1 MNPLTSKPKI
11 KEDRMESINSLLL
24 AEFYTAT
31 GYLDRLLFAFTE
43 LERIHLTPRGKMQ
56 IQKLCQETANFF
68 SKTFVEMSF
77 ESDDYIFETSQF
89 KNHIKFFH
97 NFTESLIKLPIRSEK
112 SDKNVIEYINLL
124 YRNAFEIHNFII
136 ENTTLEIQLP
146 RTGLTEIENI
156 PMIKGTNHTS
166 KDNPEESFSAPL
178 FYLDE
183 KNIRELSHV
192 ESVIKSPIAFLDIKR
207 EEKYDHYIHRG
218 HYFIAQKNYQ
228 DAKSHFYKAR
238 NYKDSAEVLTLIAW
252 TYSLLSNITEAKAYC
267 MKAIQKDTQYGPA
280 YNDFGNYILNEGQVR
295 ESLRWFELAKRAHN
309 YQNREYPYINAG
321 RAYVLLKQYEEGLKE
336 FSLALTLAPHHQ
348 ELHATVA
355 KLRNNLDN
363 ETRPPQQN

>member
-1 MNPLTSKPKI
+1 
-11 KEDRMESINSLLL
+11 MESINSLLL

-43 LERIHLTPRGKMQ
+43 LEKIHITPRGKMQ
-56 IQKLCQETANFF
+56 IQKLCQDSANFF
-68 SKTFVEMSF
+68 SKNFSEMNF
-77 ESDDYIFETSQF
+77 KSDDYIFETSKF

-97 NFTESLIKLPIRSEK
+97 NFIESLIKLPLASTK

-136 ENTTLEIQLP
+136 ESTTLEIQLP
-146 RTGLTEIENI
+146 RTGLTEVENI
-156 PMIKGTNHTS
+156 PMIKGGST
-166 KDNPEESFSAPL
+166 EETFSAPL

-183 KNIRELSHV
+183 KNVRELSHV

-218 HYFIAQKNYQ
+218 HYYIAQKNYQ
-228 DAKSHFYKAR
+228 EAKANFYKAR

-252 TYSLLSNITEAKAYC
+252 TYSLLDNITEAKAYC

-348 ELHATVA
+348 ELHETVA
-355 KLRNNLDN
+355 KLRNNLDR
-363 ETRPPQQN
+363 ETQPPHQI

>member
-1 MNPLTSKPKI
+1 
-11 KEDRMESINSLLL
+11 MESINSLLL

-43 LERIHLTPRGKMQ
+43 LEKIHLTPRGKIQ
-56 IQKLCQETANFF
+56 VQKLCQESANFF
-68 SKTFVEMSF
+68 SKNFSEMNF
-77 ESDDYIFETSQF
+77 ESDDYIFDTSKF
-89 KNHIKFFH
+89 KGHIKFFH
-97 NFTESLIKLPIRSEK
+97 NFIESLIKLPLISQKAET
-112 SDKNVIEYINLL
+112 NIIEYINLL

-136 ENTTLEIQLP
+136 KNTSLEIQLP
-146 RTGLTEIENI
+146 RTGLTEVENI
-156 PMIKGTNHTS
+156 PMITGNNT
-166 KDNPEESFSAPL
+166 EETFSAPL
-178 FYLDE
+178 FSLDE
-183 KNIRELSHV
+183 KNVRELSHV

-218 HYFIAQKNYQ
+218 HYYISQKKYPE
-228 DAKSHFYKAR
+228 AKAHFYKAR

-252 TYSLLSNITEAKAYC
+252 SYSLLENIPEAKAYC

-280 YNDFGNYILNEGQVR
+280 YNDFGNYILNEGQIR

-348 ELHATVA
+348 ELHETVA
-355 KLRNNLDN
+355 KLRNNLDR
-363 ETRPPQQN
+363 ETRPTQQ

>member
-1 MNPLTSKPKI
+1 MPYLLNSQI

-43 LERIHLTPRGKMQ
+43 MEKIHLTPRGKMQ
-56 IQKLCQETANFF
+56 IQKLCLDSASFFGKYFKEMNFI
-68 SKTFVEMSF
+68 
-77 ESDDYIFETSQF
+77 SDNYVFETSNF
-89 KNHIKFFH
+89 KNHIKYFH
-97 NFTESLIKLPIRSEK
+97 NFIESAIKLPISSEK
-112 SDKNVIEYINLL
+112 MEKTVIEYINLI
-124 YRNAFEIHNFII
+124 YRNSYEIHHFING
-136 ENTTLEIQLP
+136 NTSLEIQLP

-156 PMIKGTNHTS
+156 PTIKNTTNQGKELSGDS
-166 KDNPEESFSAPL
+166 KSVPL

-183 KNIRELSHV
+183 KSVRELSHV

-207 EEKYDHYIHRG
+207 EEKYDYYIHRG
-218 HYFIAQKNYQ
+218 HSYIAQKKYLE
-228 DAKSHFYKAR
+228 AKEHFYKAR

-252 TYSLLSNITEAKAYC
+252 TYSLLGNISEAKTYC
-267 MKAIQKDTQYGPA
+267 TKAINKDSQYGPA
-280 YNDFGNYILNEGQVR
+280 YNDFGNYILNEGQVK

-321 RAYVLLKQYEEGLKE
+321 RAYVLLKQYEAGLNE

-348 ELHATVA
+348 ELHETVA
-355 KLRNNLDN
+355 KLRNNLDREN
-363 ETRPPQQN
+363 QPPHQM

>member
-1 MNPLTSKPKI
+1 
-11 KEDRMESINSLLL
+11 MESINSLLL

-43 LERIHLTPRGKMQ
+43 LEKIHITARGKIQM
-56 IQKLCQETANFF
+56 QKLCHESADFF
-68 SKTFVEMSF
+68 SKNFRELDFVSE
-77 ESDDYIFETSQF
+77 DYQFQTSEF

-97 NFTESLIKLPIRSEK
+97 HFIESLIKLPIV
-112 SDKNVIEYINLL
+112 SDKVNSKVISYINLL
-124 YRNAFEIHNFII
+124 YRNSFEIHNFII
-136 ENTTLEIQLP
+136 ETTNLEIQLP
-146 RTGLTEIENI
+146 RTGLTEIEDI
-156 PMIKGTNHTS
+156 PTIKSASSNS
-166 KDNPEESFSAPL
+166 EEAKLSIPL

-183 KNIRELSHV
+183 RNIQELAHL
-192 ESVIKSPIAFLDIKR
+192 ESVVKSPIAFLDIKR
-207 EEKYDHYIHRG
+207 EEKYDHFIHRG

-228 DAKSHFYKAR
+228 EAKANFYKAR

-252 TYSLLSNITEAKAYC
+252 TYSLLDNINEAKAYC

-280 YNDFGNYILNEGQVR
+280 YNDFGNYILNEGQVK

-348 ELHATVA
+348 ELHETVA
-355 KLRNNLDN
+355 KLRNNLDR
-363 ETRPPQQN
+363 ETHPPTQM

>member
-1 MNPLTSKPKI
+1 
-11 KEDRMESINSLLL
+11 MESINSLLL
-24 AEFYTAT
+24 AEFYTAI

-43 LERIHLTPRGKMQ
+43 LEKNHLTPRGKIQ

-68 SKTFVEMSF
+68 NKNFVEMNF
-77 ESDDYIFETSQF
+77 ENNNYIFETSKY

-97 NFTESLIKLPIRSEK
+97 NFIESLIKLPLVSEK
-112 SDKNVIEYINLL
+112 SDQNVIEYINLL

-136 ENTTLEIQLP
+136 ASSSLEIQLP

-156 PMIKGTNHTS
+156 PMIKGANKENS
-166 KDNPEESFSAPL
+166 EETLSAPL
-178 FYLDE
+178 FYLNE

-192 ESVIKSPIAFLDIKR
+192 ESVLKSPIAFLDIKR
-207 EEKYDHYIHRG
+207 EEKYDHFIHRG
-218 HYFIAQKNYQ
+218 HYYIAQKNYQ
-228 DAKSHFYKAR
+228 EARAHFYKAR

-252 TYSLLSNITEAKAYC
+252 SYSLLDNITEAKAYC

-321 RAYVLLKQYEEGLKE
+321 RAYVLLKQYEEGLNE

-348 ELHATVA
+348 ELHETVA
-355 KLRNNLDN
+355 KLRNNLDR
-363 ETRPPQQN
+363 ETYTPQQI

>member
-1 MNPLTSKPKI
+1 
-11 KEDRMESINSLLL
+11 MESINSLLL

-31 GYLDRLLFAFTE
+31 GYLDRLIFAFTE
-43 LERIHLTPRGKMQ
+43 LEKIHLTTRGKMQ
-56 IQKLCQETANFF
+56 IQKLCQDSAKFFGKHFNEMNFA
-68 SKTFVEMSF
+68 
-77 ESDDYIFETSQF
+77 SDDYIFETSKF

-97 NFTESLIKLPIRSEK
+97 NFIEASIKLPIASEK
-112 SDKNVIEYINLL
+112 LDKNVIEYINML

-156 PMIKGTNHTS
+156 PTIKGLNNS
-166 KDNPEESFSAPL
+166 NKEGSAESFPTPAPL

-183 KNIRELSHV
+183 KNVRELSYV

-218 HYFIAQKNYQ
+218 HFHIAQKNYQ
-228 DAKSHFYKAR
+228 EAKENFYKAR

-252 TYSLLSNITEAKAYC
+252 TYSLLENISEAKAYC
-267 MKAIQKDTQYGPA
+267 TKAIQKDSQYGPA
-280 YNDFGNYILNEGQVR
+280 YNDFGNYILNEGQIR

-348 ELHATVA
+348 ELHETVA
-355 KLRNNLDN
+355 KLRNNLDR
-363 ETRPPQQN
+363 ETQPPHQM